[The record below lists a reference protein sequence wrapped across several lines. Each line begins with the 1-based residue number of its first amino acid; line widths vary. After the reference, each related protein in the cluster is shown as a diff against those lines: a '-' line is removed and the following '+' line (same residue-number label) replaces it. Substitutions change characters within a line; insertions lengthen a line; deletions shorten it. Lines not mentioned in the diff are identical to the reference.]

1 MMIQSNA
8 SCECSGYNTSNG
20 NTVYIKM
27 KKAKGHNNKKE
38 RKKSENSI
46 NRFHLKRTT
55 IKKNPIIL
63 TEDLRNVKSVCGPL
77 ISPKA
82 TI

>member
-1 MMIQSNA
+1 
-8 SCECSGYNTSNG
+8 
-20 NTVYIKM
+20 M

-46 NRFHLKRTT
+46 NRFHLKRTA
-55 IKKNPIIL
+55 IKKKNPIIL

-82 TI
+82 TIWKKVILFPNTVS